1 MQSTTRR
8 DVLTASGRVA
18 GTAVLGLPLVE
29 CIAGSAQAP
38 TVQTPRKVI
47 DEYDANNT
55 KVGHIVPATLGDEDI
70 LFLKQIGL
78 RTVLLTFDP
87 AEATLEKM
95 KLAQERFD
103 RHDIKIFGGLNHIYR
118 SLKIQLG

>member
-1 MQSTTRR
+1 M
-8 DVLTASGRVA
+8 
-18 GTAVLGLPLVE
+18 
-29 CIAGSAQAP
+29 
-38 TVQTPRKVI
+38 QTPRKVI

-55 KVGHIVPATLGDEDI
+55 KVGHIVTTSLGDEDI

-78 RTVLLTFDP
+78 RTVLLIFNP

-95 KLAQERFD
+95 KLAQQRFD